1 MKKKKEKEMKGQK
14 AWLYGW
20 KSICDACDILSVST
34 MKGIA
39 SKYDMPIKEINGKP
53 AIAIEELTIF
63 LKNLP
68 RKKM

>member
-1 MKKKKEKEMKGQK
+1 MKKNRGEKMEGKK

-53 AIAIEELTIF
+53 AIAMEELTIF

-68 RKKM
+68 LKKI